1 MSKEVAEREDVGN
14 DLIAVVMRNLVF
26 KSRVWKQGGTL
37 RCDLLFD

>member
-1 MSKEVAEREDVGN
+1 
-14 DLIAVVMRNLVF
+14 MRNLVF